1 MTRSIKEDEVTMEET
16 VGHEPTKQENS
27 APVIDPEEERKVI
40 RKLDRVIM
48 PLMAVVYFFQYLDK
62 QSINYAAVF
71 DLSEDLNLTGS
82 EFSWAVSLFYF
93 GQLVSQYPAAY
104 LMSRV
109 RITYFVGVA
118 IVLWGG
124 AEMCLAASQDFNSL
138 GAIRFLLGFFEGA
151 VSPSFVIITSNWY
164 CRREHPVRVATWVSM
179 FGVSQIVGALMMYGV
194 GGAEM
199 SLQTWRV
206 MFLLCGGLT
215 VLAGAL
221 FLWLM
226 PRDTT
231 TAWFLNEAERKIAT
245 DRLAR
250 DRASREK
257 TNFDWA
263 QAREAVTDPR
273 TLIYALMALLITMPT
288 AIVKFSSLVIEGVG
302 FSKFQTMLVG
312 LPGGAI
318 AFCLVWIGALIPL
331 KWPQARSLGGIL
343 LCAVPMVGSLLLL
356 TLPASNSWGIVVS
369 TWLAAC
375 TAPPLGIAVGLMASN
390 VRGNTKK
397 SVVGA
402 IFFVLYCV
410 GCIAS
415 PQLWQAE
422 DAPRYTKGCITSV
435 VSWGLLII
443 VLLVFYFT
451 ARMSNRKRDR
461 GLYGDGEETVITAES
476 DLTER
481 QDRGFRYTH

>member
-1 MTRSIKEDEVTMEET
+1 MAPSIKEDVHMEES
-16 VGHEPTKQENS
+16 VGFEARKETNNNV
-27 APVIDPEEERKVI
+27 VIDPEAERKVVK
-40 RKLDRVIM
+40 KLDRVIM
-48 PLMAVVYFFQYLDK
+48 PLMAIVYFFQYLDK
-62 QSINYAAVF
+62 QSINYAAIF
-71 DLSEDLNLTGS
+71 DLREDLHLSGS

-93 GQLVSQYPAAY
+93 GQLVAQYPAAY

-109 RITYFVGVA
+109 RVIYFVGVA
-118 IVLWGG
+118 IVLWGA
-124 AEMCLAASQDFNSL
+124 AEMCLAASHAFSSI

-194 GGAEM
+194 GGATM
-199 SLQTWRV
+199 TLQTWRV

-231 TAWFLNEAERKIAT
+231 TAWFLNGEERRIAT
-245 DRLAR
+245 DRLTR
-250 DRASREK
+250 DRATREQ
-257 TNFDWA
+257 TSFDWA
-263 QAREAVTDPR
+263 QAKEAVTDPR
-273 TLIYALMALLITMPT
+273 TLIYGLMALLITMPT
-288 AIVKFSSLVIEGVG
+288 AIVKFSSIVIEGFG

-318 AFCLVWIGALIPL
+318 AFALVWIGALIPM
-331 KWPQARSLGGIL
+331 KWPNARCFGGIF
-343 LCAVPMVGSLLLL
+343 LCSMPMIGSLLLL
-356 TLPASNSWGIVVS
+356 ILPASNSWGIVVS

-422 DAPRYTKGCITSV
+422 DAPRYIKGCITSV

-443 VLLVFYFT
+443 VLLVFYAT
-451 ARMSNRKRDR
+451 ARYSNRKRDK
-461 GLYGDGEETVITAES
+461 GLYGGSEEPIITADS

>member
-1 MTRSIKEDEVTMEET
+1 MAPSIKEDVHMEES
-16 VGHEPTKQENS
+16 VGFDASKETNNDI
-27 APVIDPEEERKVI
+27 AIDPEAERKVV

-48 PLMAVVYFFQYLDK
+48 PLMAIVYFFQYLDK

-71 DLSEDLNLTGS
+71 DLRDDLHLTGS

-93 GQLVSQYPAAY
+93 GQLVAQYPAAY

-118 IVLWGG
+118 IVLWGA
-124 AEMCLAASQDFNSL
+124 AEMCLAASHAFSSL

-164 CRREHPVRVATWVSM
+164 CL
-179 FGVSQIVGALMMYGV
+179 SQIVGALMMYGV
-194 GGAEM
+194 GGATM
-199 SLQTWRV
+199 TLQTWRV

-215 VLAGAL
+215 VLAGSL

-231 TAWFLNEAERKIAT
+231 TAWFLNEEERKIAT
-245 DRLAR
+245 DRLTR
-250 DRASREK
+250 DRATRDQTS
-257 TNFDWA
+257 FDWV
-263 QAREAVTDPR
+263 QAKEAVTDPR
-273 TLIYALMALLITMPT
+273 TVIYALMALLITMPT
-288 AIVKFSSLVIEGVG
+288 AIVKFSSIVIEGFG

-318 AFCLVWIGALIPL
+318 AFALVWIGALIPM
-331 KWPQARSLGGIL
+331 KWPNARCFGGIF
-343 LCAVPMVGSLLLL
+343 LCSMPMIGSLLLL

-402 IFFVLYCV
+402 IFFVVYCV

-422 DAPRYTKGCITSV
+422 DAPRYVKGCITSV
-435 VSWGLLII
+435 VSWGLLVI
-443 VLLVFYFT
+443 VLLVFYAT
-451 ARMSNRKRDR
+451 ARYSNKKRDR
-461 GLYGDGEETVITAES
+461 GLYGGSEEPIITADS

>member
-1 MTRSIKEDEVTMEET
+1 MAPSIKEDVHMEES
-16 VGHEPTKQENS
+16 VGFEASKETNNNV
-27 APVIDPEEERKVI
+27 VIDLEAERKVVK
-40 RKLDRVIM
+40 KLDRVIM
-48 PLMAVVYFFQYLDK
+48 PLMAIVYFFQYLDK

-71 DLSEDLNLTGS
+71 DLREDLHLSGS

-93 GQLVSQYPAAY
+93 GQLVAQYPAAY

-109 RITYFVGVA
+109 RITYFVG
-118 IVLWGG
+118 
-124 AEMCLAASQDFNSL
+124 MCLAASHAFSSI

-194 GGAEM
+194 GGATM
-199 SLQTWRV
+199 TLQTWRV

-215 VLAGAL
+215 VLAGSL

-231 TAWFLNEAERKIAT
+231 TAWFLNEEERKIAT
-245 DRLAR
+245 DRLTR
-250 DRASREK
+250 DRATRDQTS
-257 TNFDWA
+257 FDWA
-263 QAREAVTDPR
+263 QAKEAVTDPR
-273 TLIYALMALLITMPT
+273 TLIYGLMALLITMPT
-288 AIVKFSSLVIEGVG
+288 AIVKFSSIVIEGFG

-318 AFCLVWIGALIPL
+318 AFALVWIGALIPME
-331 KWPQARSLGGIL
+331 WPNARCFGGIF
-343 LCAVPMVGSLLLL
+343 LCSMPMIGSLLLL

-422 DAPRYTKGCITSV
+422 DAPRYIKGCITSV
-435 VSWGLLII
+435 VSWALLII
-443 VLLVFYFT
+443 VLLVFYAT
-451 ARMSNRKRDR
+451 ARYSNRKRDK
-461 GLYGDGEETVITAES
+461 GLYGGSEEPIITADS